1 MVLDQ
6 QIKKLAIRYVA
17 ETGFFKNRLA
27 AYLTVSRPTLDK
39 VLEENPDFFTELKA
53 ADALYCKEL
62 INLVKKKNPIFLLKT
77 RYREEFN
84 DDFRLGFYDPEEEL
98 KKILKLI
105 KESSNN
111 EHKIETPSTV

>member
-6 QIKKLAIRYVA
+6 QIKRLAIRYVA

-27 AYLTVSRPTLDK
+27 AYLTISRPSLDK

-53 ADALYCKEL
+53 ADALYCKDL

-84 DDFRLGFYDPEEEL
+84 DDFRLGSYDPEEEL
-98 KKILKLI
+98 KKIFKI
-105 KESSNN
+105 IHEACSQNSSNQ
-111 EHKIETPSTV
+111 TTTSS

>member
-84 DDFRLGFYDPEEEL
+84 DDFRLGSYDPEEEIHKLL
-98 KKILKLI
+98 KI
-105 KESSNN
+105 
-111 EHKIETPSTV
+111 IEENSTKTVSAN